1 MKILKSI
8 MLGLS
13 LFIICSLNAN
23 AAQRAPRPTQTDVI
37 NIFMNAS
44 THGKIEGLEEV
55 LDNDLEYQIKRGNK
69 ITTTNKKQLLDF
81 YKASQNIEQACKC
94 TSNTIEN
101 GDNVIVKIDMKY
113 DTYTRTNIVTMVN
126 TNNGWRITKVNTSV
140 ANNV

>member
-8 MLGLS
+8 VLGLA
-13 LFIICSLNAN
+13 LIIACT
-23 AAQRAPRPTQTDVI
+23 AAKADGKPTKAEVI

-44 THGKIEGLEEV
+44 AHGKIEGLENV

-69 ITTTNKKQLLDF
+69 ITIANKKQFLDS
-81 YKASQNIEQACKC
+81 YKANQNIEQACIC

-113 DTYTRTNIVTMVN
+113 DTYTRTNVVTMVN
-126 TNNGWRITKVNTSV
+126 TNNGWKITKVNTSV
-140 ANNV
+140 ANNA